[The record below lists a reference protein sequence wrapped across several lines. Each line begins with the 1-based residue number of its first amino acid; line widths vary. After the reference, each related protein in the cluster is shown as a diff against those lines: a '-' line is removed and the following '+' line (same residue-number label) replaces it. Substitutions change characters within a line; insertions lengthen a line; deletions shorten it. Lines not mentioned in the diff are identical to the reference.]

1 MGQIDKKTLEEKM
14 IERNKKIV
22 NNFAEVSLFNLLKK
36 FNLISTIFTKQFL
49 KPKKIDFEPRL
60 KMKGKS
66 KTGRK
71 EARKKAVKSAN
82 LKVIIKKYIEIYSKF
97 WN

>member
-1 MGQIDKKTLEEKM
+1 
-14 IERNKKIV
+14 
-22 NNFAEVSLFNLLKK
+22 
-36 FNLISTIFTKQFL
+36 L

-71 EARKKAVKSAN
+71 EARKKAVKAAA
-82 LKVIIKKYIEIYSKF
+82 LKVFLLINSYKQFFNIFYYTFNFS
-97 WN
+97 

>member
-1 MGQIDKKTLEEKM
+1 M
-14 IERNKKIV
+14 
-22 NNFAEVSLFNLLKK
+22 
-36 FNLISTIFTKQFL
+36 
-49 KPKKIDFEPRL
+49 KPQKIDFEPRL

-82 LKVIIKKYIEIYSKF
+82 LKEFVKEFKEVERQEDESRTEENLVTKNKPYSVFDRFQKKNK
-97 WN
+97 

>member
-1 MGQIDKKTLEEKM
+1 
-14 IERNKKIV
+14 
-22 NNFAEVSLFNLLKK
+22 
-36 FNLISTIFTKQFL
+36 L

-71 EARKKAVKSAN
+71 EARKKAVKAAS
-82 LKVIIKKYIEIYSKF
+82 LKVFY
-97 WN
+97 

>member
-1 MGQIDKKTLEEKM
+1 MLI
-14 IERNKKIV
+14 
-22 NNFAEVSLFNLLKK
+22 FHALKK
-36 FNLISTIFTKQFL
+36 FL

-71 EARKKAVKSAN
+71 EARKKSVKNAN
-82 LKVIIKKYIEIYSKF
+82 MKVCSVVYVLKIIDLKF
-97 WN
+97 RYFIL